1 MKNIWNMMRELKQVD
16 VHKYL
21 WLALFLF
28 LFNTAWCFLEY
39 RVLRNP
45 MYPNV
50 YYHLPELF
58 SIAFRIALIAFF
70 IFQLKDAFGFM
81 NKGNL
86 ERILLLPAH
95 RFLYPIMQIT
105 FSFLCILLL
114 WCSMS
119 ASLLVSYALHVV
131 SFGGLRDGL
140 IYALLEN
147 EFLSMLLP
155 LPWDQL
161 LPYGSAFSVRTLL
174 LAYSLASGI
183 CVLSTFLAFDEKTTK
198 RGWCSLAGT
207 LILSI
212 LLLYFVQ
219 EIIAMLVLFMICSG
233 WLKQACKCWN
243 YEEGRQKSC

>member
-1 MKNIWNMMRELKQVD
+1 MKNIWNMMRDLKQVD

-21 WLALFLF
+21 WLALLLF

-58 SIAFRIALIAFF
+58 PIAFRIALIAFF

-119 ASLLVSYALHVV
+119 ASVLVSYVLHVV

-161 LPYGSAFSVRTLL
+161 LCLFVIMGSAAIALNAITLFLQAPMAIVLQCLLYIVFALFTMYNNIDFHGFSPY
-174 LAYSLASGI
+174 LAGALGLGI
-183 CVLSTFLAFDEKTTK
+183 LDVLSLFY
-198 RGWCSLAGT
+198 T
-207 LILSI
+207 LY
-212 LLLYFVQ
+212 LYQ
-219 EIIAMLVLFMICSG
+219 HG
-233 WLKQACKCWN
+233 KAC
-243 YEEGRQKSC
+243 GGL